1 MKRHFYTLW
10 VLTVLLLAS
19 CESGTPSQESKTY
32 LSIDDV
38 ADSKAL
44 LGAPPAEGSAAYQYD
59 IARYEWGKSQRST
72 PRGEQAVR
80 DANLRDTVWMDA
92 AFSEAFGY
100 ALTPENAPEIVKL
113 IQRMKEDAGDL
124 CTRAAKQS
132 YMRRRPF
139 MVFDEPTSTPRD
151 EEHLRKNGSYPSGH
165 TAIGWATALVLA
177 EINPDRQTEI
187 LQRGLEFGESRV
199 IVGAHYQ
206 SDVDAGRTVAAGVV
220 ARLHA
225 DDEFAKQMVKAKV
238 EFAKLR
244 NADKK
249 K

>member
-1 MKRHFYTLW
+1 MKRHFI
-10 VLTVLLLAS
+10 VLGVITLLLMAS
-19 CESGTPSQESKTY
+19 CESSNPGEGSKNF
-32 LSIDDV
+32 LSIEDV
-38 ADSKAL
+38 ADSKVL

-59 IARYEWGKSQRST
+59 VARYEWGKSQRAT
-72 PRGEQAVR
+72 ARGEQAVQ
-80 DANLRDTVWMDA
+80 DADLKDPEWIDK

-100 ALTPENAPEIVKL
+100 ILTPENAPEIVTL
-113 IQRMKEDAGDL
+113 ILGMKEDAGDL
-124 CTRAAKQS
+124 CTRAAKKG
-132 YMRRRPF
+132 YNRKRPF
-139 MVFDEPTSTPRD
+139 MVFDEPTLTPQD

-187 LQRGLEFGESRV
+187 LQRGLEFGDSRV
-199 IVGAHYQ
+199 IVGAHFQ

-225 DDEFAKQMVKAKV
+225 DDEFAKQMVRAKI